1 MPEIGSI
8 MITNKC
14 LRQQQVTKQHKAIN
28 IATKLIQQK
37 VR

>member
-1 MPEIGSI
+1 MPEIRSF
-8 MITNKC
+8 MITIKC
-14 LRQQQVTKQHKAIN
+14 LRRQQVTKQHKAIN